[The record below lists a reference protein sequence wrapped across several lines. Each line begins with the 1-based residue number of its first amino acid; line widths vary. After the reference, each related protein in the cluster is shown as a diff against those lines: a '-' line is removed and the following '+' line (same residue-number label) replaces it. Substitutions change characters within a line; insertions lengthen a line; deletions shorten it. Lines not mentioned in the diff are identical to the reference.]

1 MENVTFRTA
10 MRGFAKEDVM
20 SYIEKMDRELTDVR
34 AKLEKTSAEKT
45 QLQQGASSGEDER
58 VSGLEA
64 RVKELEEALQQLH
77 EEYVKKEQEAAGLQT
92 QLDEE
97 KKQSQA
103 YKSATEQLSQSL
115 EQERKNA
122 EDSTLTLQYQEKQIS
137 ALQAKN
143 QELLD
148 QSSRSEDTS
157 KQVGDVIIEAHRIA
171 NDIVKNAE
179 ERARTITVNA
189 QLAVAK
195 IASDISS
202 FHTELDALSDALR
215 TNTKAMQ
222 ERLDAMTGAVETT
235 QKTFVDRFSD
245 NA

>member
-10 MRGFAKEDVM
+10 VRGFAKDDVM
-20 SYIEKMDRELTDVR
+20 NYIEKMDRELTDVR
-34 AKLEKTSAEKT
+34 TKLDKASADQKKT
-45 QLQQGASSGEDER
+45 QNAAKAETDSR
-58 VSGLEA
+58 VETLETKI
-64 RVKELEEALQQLH
+64 RELEEALAQAQSELN
-77 EEYVKKEQEAAGLQT
+77 EKKEQLAAVQT

-97 KKQSQA
+97 KK
-103 YKSATEQLSQSL
+103 LSQSSKNTAEQLANTL

-122 EDSTLTLQYQEKQIS
+122 EDATLALQYQEKQIS
-137 ALQAKN
+137 VLQAKN
-143 QELLD
+143 QELMD

-195 IASDISS
+195 VASDISS
-202 FHTELDALSDALR
+202 FHTELDALSESLQ
-215 TNTKAMQ
+215 TNTRAMQ
-222 ERLDAMTGAVETT
+222 ERLDNMISAFEIT
-235 QKTFVDRFSD
+235 QKNFVERFSD
-245 NA
+245 GD

>member
-10 MRGFAKEDVM
+10 VRGFAKDDVM
-20 SYIEKMDRELTDVR
+20 NYIEKLDQELTAVR
-34 AKLEKTSAEKT
+34 SKLEQATAGQESSAGSDGRT
-45 QLQQGASSGEDER
+45 QELESR
-58 VSGLEA
+58 VH
-64 RVKELEEALQQLH
+64 ELEETLAQAQKDLSGKEEELTALRAQL
-77 EEYVKKEQEAAGLQT
+77 E
-92 QLDEE
+92 EE
-97 KKQSQA
+97 KKQSLS
-103 YKSATEQLSQSL
+103 YKSSAGQLSEEL
-115 EQERKNA
+115 EVCRKNA
-122 EDSTLTLQYQEKQIS
+122 EDTALTLQYQEKQIS

-202 FHTELDALSDALR
+202 FHTELDTLSEALK
-215 TNTKAMQ
+215 TNTKTMQ

-235 QKTFVDRFSD
+235 QKNFVDRFSD